1 MQPATG
7 TIKGLSNTSAMPR
20 SRSASASIRDL
31 LAGSGLK
38 AGYLIT
44 ERNTTGILRDP
55 FTNKPYVSFY
65 AVRRVGG
72 TVVNSEAIKLLKF
85 AAA

>member
-1 MQPATG
+1 MIDAE
-7 TIKGLSNTSAMPR
+7 AMPDVAVG
-20 SRSASASIRDL
+20 S
-31 LAGSGLK
+31 LAIAFGNFR

-55 FTNKPYVSFY
+55 FTTKPYVSFY

-72 TVVNSEAIKLLKF
+72 AVINSEAIKLLKF

>member
-1 MQPATG
+1 MVDAE
-7 TIKGLSNTSAMPR
+7 AMPDI
-20 SRSASASIRDL
+20 AIGSASI
-31 LAGSGLK
+31 AFGNFK
-38 AGYLIT
+38 AGYIVT

-72 TVVNSEAIKLLKF
+72 AVVNSEAIKLLKF
-85 AAA
+85 SAA